1 MNKNPKNKNFEQKLK
16 KNKKETKKQ
25 NTDNHKVVAI
35 FCIKS
40 CLLLFPVLFI
50 TYYIFIILSF
60 ICINTN

>member
-16 KNKKETKKQ
+16 KKNKNETKKQ

-50 TYYIFIILSF
+50 TYYIYLLFYLLYV
-60 ICINTN
+60 